1 MLIACHNRAGSKDC
15 KGKSETQ
22 CAWEQAEGAAQ
33 PSTPGISAPTYNP
46 RDPLTPTTQDDWD
59 RATQVLGEA
68 WTMMG
73 EGVDREALAQVAR
86 NHCAEDPATRG
97 GDTGSWTCQLTEA
110 PVLAGRAFI
119 LEVGG
124 DGVIALTAFNLGEG
138 EASGL
143 LRDAIERWSP
153 LCSEEFA
160 PYPPSQ
166 VAGEFTG
173 CVLNEGPLLVLSRFR
188 PDPEA
193 SLWQVSLAVMPAG

>member
-1 MLIACHNRAGSKDC
+1 M
-15 KGKSETQ
+15 
-22 CAWEQAEGAAQ
+22 
-33 PSTPGISAPTYNP
+33 
-46 RDPLTPTTQDDWD
+46 
-59 RATQVLGEA
+59 
-68 WTMMG
+68 
-73 EGVDREALAQVAR
+73 
-86 NHCAEDPATRG
+86 
-97 GDTGSWTCQLTEA
+97 
-110 PVLAGRAFI
+110 
-119 LEVGG
+119 
-124 DGVIALTAFNLGEG
+124 TAFNLGEG

-173 CVLNEGPLLVLSRFR
+173 CVLNEGPLLILSRFR